1 MTITTLNFSLG
12 FRKAYV
18 FRPFKSEACLT
29 LLPKLRKITHEER
42 LRIARL
48 ISDRVV
54 EKHGTDIHAVYVC
67 GSTSKKLDRPFSDL
81 EFIVVV
87 RDGIEMTMKYYLH
100 KELIIQIQYLESSD
114 ILKAAEQFTLNW
126 HWEADQYRNRIALY
140 ERDGWF
146 RKLDDAIAKNDK
158 ADSAEA
164 LRDAFMMMTESRAFL
179 KNAVLTKDKIGV
191 FSGGRT
197 TAEDAARIVFFLNR
211 TYVTTT
217 SWFWRMAFD
226 AAKKPKDFRALV
238 EKACG
243 ITSKTPN
250 EVIAASE
257 KLYQEMYELVRADGV
272 EIERDNLW
280 V

>member
-1 MTITTLNFSLG
+1 LTITTLTFSLG

-18 FRPFKSEACLT
+18 FRPFIDEACFA
-29 LLPKLRKITHEER
+29 LLPKLGKVTHEER
-42 LRIARL
+42 LKIARL

-54 EKHGTDIHAVYVC
+54 DKYGTDIQAVYVC

-81 EFIVVV
+81 ELIVVV
-87 RDGIEMTMKYYLH
+87 REGIEMPMKYYLH
-100 KELIIQIQYLESSD
+100 KGLIIQIQYLESSD
-114 ILKAAEQFTLNW
+114 ILRAAEQFALNW

-146 RKLDDAIAKNDK
+146 RKLDDAVAKNDK

-164 LRDAFMMMTESRAFL
+164 LRDSFTMMTESRAFL

-197 TAEDAARIVFFLNR
+197 IAEDVARIVFFLNR

-226 AAKKPKDFRALV
+226 APRSRRIF
-238 EKACG
+238 EFS
-243 ITSKTPN
+243 SKRH
-250 EVIAASE
+250 AASSRQHPR
-257 KLYQEMYELVRADGV
+257 KLLRPQRSSTRKCTSLSVLKGSR
-272 EIERDNLW
+272 
-280 V
+280 

>member
-1 MTITTLNFSLG
+1 M
-12 FRKAYV
+12 
-18 FRPFKSEACLT
+18 
-29 LLPKLRKITHEER
+29 
-42 LRIARL
+42 RIARL

-100 KELIIQIQYLESSD
+100 KGLIIQIQYLESSD

-179 KNAVLTKDKIGV
+179 KNAVLTKDRIGV